1 MSVNL
6 TERNKDYSVFLP
18 SISTFYNNVISKYR
32 DKGDDF
38 IAPDRVPAKFEHG
51 VDGMDFL
58 KQDGNTYYDYKWGL
72 YSAGHAQLNLDKA
85 DVSDNMVQTRDREKT
100 FILGD
105 SGGFQIIK
113 GVIQCDWNNF
123 KNDDSLRH
131 TILNWLEYTA
141 DYSMILD
148 IPTMA
153 ASEPYKAK
161 TGIQDFNQCLD
172 YTLFN
177 CDWFVKNRKGNTK
190 YMNVL
195 QGRNKHEADVWYDAV
210 KHLPF
215 EGWAF
220 GGNTKL
226 DANIMLSHLI
236 KMRDDKLLERGERDL
251 LHFLG
256 TSKLDWGV
264 IFTAVKRAL
273 RKNVNEDIE
282 VMYDCASPFIATAM
296 GQMYT
301 QHVHRNDKFGYVM
314 ESAVDDK
321 RLSGSDINFPWG
333 SPVGDR
339 LTMGDLNWYKPGML
353 NKNGKEGKTAWD
365 SFTYMLL
372 MSHNVY
378 QHIESVQR
386 ANALTDSANARI
398 GADWRHWH
406 KANAKNA
413 KGLQLDPF
421 VPRNVLFMVDFIE
434 KLFESETPMQMLQD
448 AQPLL
453 TDFNGMKSLATST
466 ASFDSLFEV
475 EETVV
480 EDNEFTDEQ
489 AEQAEEMLV
498 SLDNRE
504 D

>member
-6 TERNKDYSVFLP
+6 TKRNKDYSVFLP

-32 DKGDDF
+32 KDGDSF
-38 IAPDRVPAKFEHG
+38 ISPDRVPAAFEHG

-58 KQDGNTYYDYKWGL
+58 KTDGNTYYDYKWGL

-85 DVSDNMVQTRDREKT
+85 DVSDNMVQCRDRENT

-113 GVIQCDWNNF
+113 GVIQCDWPNF
-123 KNDDSLRH
+123 KSDDSLRR
-131 TILNWLEYTA
+131 TILDWLEYTA

-172 YTLFN
+172 YTLHN
-177 CDWFVKNRKGNTK
+177 CNWFAKNRKYNTK

-273 RKNVNEDIE
+273 RKHVNEDME

-296 GQMYT
+296 GQVYT

-321 RLSGSDINFPWG
+321 RLSGSNINFPWG
-333 SPVGDR
+333 SPVGER

-353 NKNGKEGKTAWD
+353 NKNGKEGKTSWD

-386 ANALTDSANARI
+386 ANALTDTARLCVD
-398 GADWRHWH
+398 ADWKHWQ
-406 KANAKNA
+406 KTNTKNS
-413 KGLQLDPF
+413 KILQLDSF
-421 VPRNVLFMVDFIE
+421 VPRNVLFMVDLIE
-434 KLFESETPMQMLQD
+434 KLFESETPMQMLED
-448 AQPLL
+448 AAPLIA
-453 TDFNGMKSLATST
+453 DFNGVKSLATSHSIF
-466 ASFDSLFEV
+466 ADLFDSDDSTSDNV
-475 EETVV
+475 E
-480 EDNEFTDEQ
+480 FSDEQ
-489 AEQAEEMLV
+489 AETAETMLE
-498 SLDNRE
+498 SLTD
-504 D
+504 